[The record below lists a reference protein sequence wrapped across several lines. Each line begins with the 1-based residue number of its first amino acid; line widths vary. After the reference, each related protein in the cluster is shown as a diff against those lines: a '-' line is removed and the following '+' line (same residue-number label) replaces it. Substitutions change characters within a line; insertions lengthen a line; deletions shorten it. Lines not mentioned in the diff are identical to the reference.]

1 MGLAAE
7 TAADLRRGDA
17 QLRDVHAKQLRA
29 VLAVDEMALRA
40 DPQVGGA
47 VGADIRHAGMRL
59 DIALVRLLGLEG
71 AFDDEIGLPE
81 TLLDIAMAVLG
92 ALGDVGRLVGL
103 GLDALGEDG
112 VVEHG
117 RGGLHR
123 LIDIGHMRQDL
134 IVDLDQLQ
142 RLPGRAGIDRGDRG
156 HRMAIIERLLA
167 RHAVVEDVVHG
178 GIAIGEIGQVG
189 RGDHRLHAG
198 QLLRLRGV
206 DLPDRGV
213 GVRAAQNA
221 PDQLA
226 GHVEVRAVAR
236 AAGHLVDAVGTDG
249 TRADGGEIACGVAR
263 IESHGQAPFITL
275 AASWTAR
282 TILS

>member
-17 QLRDVHAKQLRA
+17 QLRGFHAEQLRA
-29 VLAVDEMALRA
+29 VLAVDEMPLRA
-40 DPQVGGA
+40 DPEVGGA
-47 VGADIRHAGMRL
+47 VGAHARHAGMRL

-81 TLLDIAMAVLG
+81 TLIDVAMAVLG
-92 ALGDVGRLVGL
+92 ALGDVGRLGGL
-103 GLDALGEDG
+103 FLEALGEDG

-117 RGGLHR
+117 RGALHR
-123 LIDIGHMRQDL
+123 LVDIGHMRQHL
-134 IVDLDQLQ
+134 VIDLDELQ
-142 RLPGRAGIDRGDRG
+142 RLPGRAGVDGGDRG
-156 HRMAIIERLLA
+156 HRMAVIERLLA

-178 GIAIGEIGQVG
+178 GIAIGEVGQVG
-189 RGDHRLHAG
+189 RGDHRLHAVK
-198 QLLRLRGV
+198 LLRLRGV
-206 DLPDRGV
+206 DLPDRRV
-213 GVRAAQNA
+213 GVRASEDA

-226 GHVEVRAVAR
+226 GHVEVRAVAG
-236 AAGHLVDAVGTDG
+236 AARHLVDAVGADR
-249 TRADGGEIACGVAR
+249 TRADRCEVASRITR
-263 IESHGQAPFITL
+263 IEIHRHAPFITL